1 MADSQPLVIL
11 AVIFDMDGL
20 MLDTESIAQVAWVRA
35 AKDYGCNFPDQV
47 FRGVVGR
54 SLPDVQRYIY
64 NNLGADFP
72 FDDVYQRKQA
82 YVEESVAKDGLPLK
96 PGLVELLEFLKN
108 LSLKKAVAS
117 SSPLSAITHNLAL
130 VGLDGCFETLVGGD
144 QIQHGKPAPDIFL
157 EAARRLEVPPAACVV
172 LEDSNAGVQAAHAA
186 GMMSLMVPDLIP
198 STEETGY
205 LAYHILPS
213 LYAVRELLGEI
224 LDKS

>member
-1 MADSQPLVIL
+1 MASSQPRVIL

-35 AKDYGCNFPDQV
+35 AKDYGYHFPDQV

-64 NNLGADFP
+64 DNLGADFP
-72 FDDVYQRKQA
+72 FDDVYHQKQA

-96 PGLVELLEFLKN
+96 PGLLELLDFLNK

-157 EAARRLEVPPAACVV
+157 EAARKLGVPPAACLV
-172 LEDSNAGVQAAHAA
+172 LEDSNAGVKSAHTA
-186 GMMSLMVPDLIP
+186 GMKPVMVPDLIP
-198 STEETGY
+198 PTEETQS
-205 LAYHILPS
+205 LAYRIVPS
-213 LYAVRELLGEI
+213 LFEVRGLLGQL